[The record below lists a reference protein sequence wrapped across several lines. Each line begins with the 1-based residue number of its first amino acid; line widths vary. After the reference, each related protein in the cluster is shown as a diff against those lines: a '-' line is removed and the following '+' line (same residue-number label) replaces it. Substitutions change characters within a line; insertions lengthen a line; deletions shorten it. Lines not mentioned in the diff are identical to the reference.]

1 MAAAGSAAR
10 GRWLLSS
17 ALLLTVCLVTAL
29 SCLLASL
36 LSKPDIRFLV
46 LLDAGSVHTS
56 VYTYRSVMALMRC
69 ILLGTNTLLCFR
81 YYSTGPGSL
90 DVAEVHAC
98 DVGLIGISSFAKNPA
113 EAAEFV
119 AKDACVLESVA
130 RIPAAARA
138 NSSVELCAT
147 AGMRVM
153 RLADPDTAQLIL
165 GNLTEQL
172 EQLQLGAAG
181 ARILSGREEAV
192 RGWVTALQLTGGAV
206 GALDWGGASAQLT
219 VPVSSAEH
227 ARHEETDQEITVA
240 GVTYSLHSQS
250 NLCYGQAEALNRHR
264 AALLL
269 DHYRQHGSSFGNL
282 TSVAVPDP
290 CLPAGAVLAAA
301 PLAQLFSSPCTQLRD
316 SALMRSILAAGN
328 LAVSFV
334 PATASYDTCS
344 SRIEDQ
350 FVPSVCGDTWE
361 PQPGEDTCLDPSLV
375 PRPPRGLQYLAMS
388 TYWYLT
394 QGMNLTGSFSL
405 DQFTASSREVCAL
418 AASDPALGH
427 LDDASAVTACFQSV
441 LMLRLLTSGY
451 HFTAASW
458 PQLHFVKRVAGAE
471 VGWGLGH
478 AVLEANSLEMGGH
491 QYIR

>member
-69 ILLGTNTLLCFR
+69 ILLGTNTLLCCR

-328 LAVSFV
+328 LAVTFV
-334 PATASYDTCS
+334 PTASYDTCS
-344 SRIEDQ
+344 SRIGAQ

-418 AASDPALGH
+418 AASDPGLGH

-451 HFTAASW
+451 HFDAASW

>member
-1 MAAAGSAAR
+1 MSKSHGTALSGLLA
-10 GRWLLSS
+10 WLLS
-17 ALLLTVCLVTAL
+17 T
-29 SCLLASL
+29 
-36 LSKPDIRFLV
+36 PDIRFLV

-56 VYTYRSVMALMRC
+56 VYTYRSVMALVRC

-81 YYSTGPGSL
+81 YYSTGLGSL
-90 DVAEVHAC
+90 DVAEVHSC

-181 ARILSGREEAV
+181 ARILGGREKAV
-192 RGWVTALQLTGGAV
+192 RGWVTALQLTGDAV
-206 GALDWGGASAQLT
+206 GALDWDGASAQLT

-227 ARHEETDQEITVA
+227 EHHEETDQEITVA

-269 DHYRQHGSSFGNL
+269 DHYRQHGSSFGIL
-282 TSVAVPDP
+282 TSVAVADP
-290 CLPAGAVLAAA
+290 CLPPGAVVAAA

-328 LAVSFV
+328 LSVSFV

-344 SRIEDQ
+344 SRIEAQ
-350 FVPSVCGDTWE
+350 FVPSVCGDTWD
-361 PQPGEDTCLDPSLV
+361 PQPGEV

-394 QGMNLTGSFSL
+394 QGMNLTGTFSL
-405 DQFTASSREVCAL
+405 DQFTASSRDVCAF
-418 AASDPALGH
+418 AASDPALAH
-427 LDDASAVTACFQSV
+427 LDEKSAVTACFQSV

-451 HFTAASW
+451 HFDAASW

-491 QYIR
+491 QMFGGACIISIVR